1 MTQTWASQPAT
12 TIAGRPA
19 GRKLSKSASRVASKK
34 RFSSLRAGKGASA
47 GMVPPSPAGFCSVA
61 TTGTPRRR
69 AASASRRTFATT
81 ASPPAMAG
89 IRRCCRS
96 TRSSTDRSAV
106 SVTVILPASP
116 EGC

>member
-1 MTQTWASQPAT
+1 MGLA
-12 TIAGRPA
+12 AGGDDRRPA
-19 GRKLSKSASRVASKK
+19 GREEALEIGLPVASKK
-34 RFSSLRAGKGASA
+34 RFSSLRVGKGASA

-106 SVTVILPASP
+106 SVTAILPASP

>member
-1 MTQTWASQPAT
+1 MGLA
-12 TIAGRPA
+12 AGGDDRRPA
-19 GRKLSKSASRVASKK
+19 GREEALEIGLPGR
-34 RFSSLRAGKGASA
+34 RFSSLRAGRDASA
-47 GMVPPSPAGFCSVA
+47 GMVRPSPAGFCSVA

-81 ASPPAMAG
+81 ASPPAIDG

-106 SVTVILPASP
+106 SVTAILPASP